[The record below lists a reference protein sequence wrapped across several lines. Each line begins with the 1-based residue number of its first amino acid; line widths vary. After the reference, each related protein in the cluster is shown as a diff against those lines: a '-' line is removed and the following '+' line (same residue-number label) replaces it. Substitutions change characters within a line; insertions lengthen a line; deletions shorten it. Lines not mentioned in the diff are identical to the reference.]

1 MRLPG
6 PCSDEGMSQC
16 CHSTLWQQTSLA
28 TWHICLWLLNRA
40 ERTPRP
46 RPSLCHFILWGL
58 CQSFRVN
65 MHPWLC
71 SIWSRRL
78 LSNIEIMTGSLNK
91 SLPTEITETQS
102 SNVNQFIISDDN
114 DTNFGV
120 YFDHHK
126 YNTRRHIISHQEG
139 LVKVS
144 EKNSISSISSRLKP
158 LFLLP
163 G

>member
-1 MRLPG
+1 
-6 PCSDEGMSQC
+6 
-16 CHSTLWQQTSLA
+16 
-28 TWHICLWLLNRA
+28 
-40 ERTPRP
+40 
-46 RPSLCHFILWGL
+46 
-58 CQSFRVN
+58 
-65 MHPWLC
+65 
-71 SIWSRRL
+71 
-78 LSNIEIMTGSLNK
+78 MTGSLNK

-163 G
+163 VEAETKPLLASQTQPFLH